1 MRHTIQNWVKEHDD
15 RWSFILLY
23 VGGSVI
29 LSVFLNLFW
38 VIMLMGANL
47 TLKIARNLLIDL
59 PMPLFHALW
68 QIKLDLGL
76 ILLSLLFTIY
86 VDQIFAA
93 LGLAQ
98 VSRAGQVAR
107 GAQLATRAGAIQR
120 GIRILM
126 MTMDDMTR
134 IARILIKSL
143 FGGAGKP
150 LTVTGHELEDTFAA
164 DAGDVA
170 PWRNPAK
177 GDVFSLC
184 FAGICILMIA
194 LSPML
199 THKTP
204 SDIGTQLAV
213 AVSP

>member
-1 MRHTIQNWVKEHDD
+1 MRSAIHNWVKEHDD

-23 VGGSVI
+23 VGGSVL

-38 VIMLMGANL
+38 VILLMGANL
-47 TLKIARNLLIDL
+47 ILKIVRNLLIHL
-59 PMPLFHALW
+59 PMPFFHALW
-68 QIKLDLGL
+68 QIKLDLAL

-86 VDQIFAA
+86 ADQIFAA

-98 VSRAGQVAR
+98 VARVGQVTR

-143 FGGAGKP
+143 FSGGGKA
-150 LTVTGHELEDTFAA
+150 LAATGHELEEAFME
-164 DAGDVA
+164 DAGDIA

-177 GDVFSLC
+177 GDVFSLG
-184 FAGICILMIA
+184 FAGFCILMIA
-194 LSPML
+194 LSPVL
-199 THKTP
+199 THKTAT
-204 SDIGTQLAV
+204 DIGAQLAL